1 MYMHIINYNFI
12 LITHSLFEI
21 FNFSTTVYTKAY
33 LMSRVS
39 TFFDVNFIRQ
49 DNNSIYNYN

>member
-1 MYMHIINYNFI
+1 MHIINYNFI
-12 LITHSLFEI
+12 LITHSLSEI

-49 DNNSIYNYN
+49 DNNSIYNYI